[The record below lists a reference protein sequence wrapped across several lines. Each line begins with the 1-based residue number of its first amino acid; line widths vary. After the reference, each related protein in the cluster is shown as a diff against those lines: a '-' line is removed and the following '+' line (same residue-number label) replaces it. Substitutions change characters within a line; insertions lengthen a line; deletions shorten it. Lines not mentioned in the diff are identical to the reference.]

1 MSPYKEYT
9 MLKTALCDILGIR
22 YPVILG
28 GMAYAG
34 DHRLAAAVSDAG
46 GLGVIGSGNLSLQGL
61 RDEIRLAR
69 TLTTRPFG
77 VNCFLKDPECLDKAR
92 ISLEMK
98 VNALFTG
105 IGNPAP
111 VLDLAIGSGVPVIP
125 TVATVRHAL
134 SSIKAGVSLIVAE
147 GQEGGGHIGSI
158 GTLPLVAQVVGAVKG
173 AVPVIAAGG
182 VGCGSQVVACL
193 ALGAAGVMMGTRFLA
208 AEESPLS
215 HPAKE
220 MLLQCPIDGTT
231 VTGSFTGLA
240 MRCVANDF
248 TRRFQEMERDLSP
261 YEMLM
266 FGSGKIRA
274 GLIEGD
280 VANGS
285 CPCGQAVGQV
295 LAIEPA
301 GSILRGIIS
310 EAEDLI
316 CRITANGGFNGWGGP
331 DAARV
336 EAKNE

>member
-1 MSPYKEYT
+1 

-22 YPVILG
+22 YPVVLG

-34 DHRLAAAVSDAG
+34 DHRLAAALSNAG
-46 GLGVIGSGNLSLQGL
+46 GFGVIGSGNLSPLGL
-61 RDEIRLAR
+61 REEIHLCR
-69 TLTTRPFG
+69 TLTERPFG
-77 VNCFLKDPECLDKAR
+77 VNCFLKDPECIDKAR
-92 ISLEMK
+92 ISLELK

-111 VLDLAIGSGVPVIP
+111 VLALARGSGVPVIP

-134 SSIKAGVSLIVAE
+134 SSINAGVPLLVAE

-158 GTLPLVAQVVGAVKG
+158 GTLPLVAQVVAAVKG

-182 VGCGSQVVACL
+182 VGCGSQLVACL
-193 ALGAAGVMMGTRFLA
+193 VLGAAGVMMGTRFLA

-215 HPAKE
+215 ARTKQ
-220 MLLQCPIDGTT
+220 MILQCPIDGTT

-248 TRRFQEMERDLSP
+248 TRSFQEMERDLSP

-285 CPCGQAVGQV
+285 CPCGQAVGQ
-295 LAIEPA
+295 IHSMEPA
-301 GSILRGIIS
+301 EAILRGIIS
-310 EAEDLI
+310 EAEDCI
-316 CRITANGGFNGWGGP
+316 RRITANGGFDGWGS
-331 DAARV
+331 AV
-336 EAKNE
+336 